1 MKQNGRVNSLL
12 VELIIVVLF
21 FMLASTTLMEIF
33 GAAKQYSNRAGAST
47 EAMMQAQNMAEVLY
61 AAPSVEDKLTDWGFE
76 LTDGQW
82 RKDYGSYVMI
92 ADCEQEETAA
102 GVLQQ
107 TTLSTQYQGE
117 VLFTLPV
124 VRYAAGEVQP

>member
-21 FMLASTTLMEIF
+21 FMLASTTMMEIF
-33 GAAKQYSNRAGAST
+33 GAAKQYSSRAGACT
-47 EAMMQAQNMAEVLY
+47 QAMMQAQNMAEVLY
-61 AAPSVEDKLTDWGFE
+61 AAPSVEDKLIGWGFE
-76 LTDGQW
+76 LAEGQW
-82 RKDYGSYVMI
+82 RKDCGSYVML
-92 ADCEQEETAA
+92 ADCEQEPTGA
-102 GVLQQ
+102 GVLQR
-107 TTLSTQYQGE
+107 TILSPQYQGE

>member
-12 VELIIVVLF
+12 VELLIVVLF
-21 FMLASTTLMEIF
+21 FMLASTTMMQIF

-61 AAPSVEDKLTDWGFE
+61 AASSAQDKLTEWGFV

-82 RKDYGSYVMI
+82 RKDCGSYVMI
-92 ADCEQEETAA
+92 AECEEEATAA
-102 GVLQQ
+102 GVLLK
-107 TTLSTQYQGE
+107 TAFSPQYQGE
-117 VLFTLPV
+117 TLFTLPV
-124 VRYAAGEVQP
+124 VRYVGGEVQP